1 MSWRSRYLVRRF
13 AGLVPLLLGVLFVVF
28 SLLQITPGD
37 PARTIS
43 GPRATQEEVAE
54 VRTELGLDR
63 PFLEQY
69 LSYVVDAAQ
78 GDLGT
83 SIRSGNPVSEVIW
96 AGLPLSLMLILLG
109 SGLAMV
115 IATPLAW
122 WSAARRDRFVDHTIR
137 GYSTITLTVPMFW
150 TGIVLLTAVA
160 LPTGW
165 FPVSGYGET
174 LAERARALVLPSVT
188 IAIAQAPMLLRG
200 LRTEFLRIQESDYIA
215 VATASGVRG
224 LRRLLRHELPNALVP
239 AVSLTAVSVPY
250 MLFGV
255 VVVETTFGL
264 PGIGKTVTTAVNQ
277 KDFPIVQGVT
287 LIFALTTV
295 TTYLIADIVYTLID
309 PRVELR

>member
-1 MSWRSRYLVRRF
+1 MSGRSRYLVRRF

-96 AGLPLSLMLILLG
+96 EGLPLSLMLILLG
-109 SGLAMV
+109 SGLAML

>member
-1 MSWRSRYLVRRF
+1 MSGRSRYLVRRF

-109 SGLAMV
+109 SGLAML

-165 FPVSGYGET
+165 FPVSGYGGT
-174 LAERARALVLPSVT
+174 LAERALALVLPSVT
-188 IAIAQAPMLLRG
+188 IAIAQAPLLLRG

>member
-1 MSWRSRYLVRRF
+1 MSGRSRYLVRRL

-28 SLLQITPGD
+28 LLLQITPGD
-37 PARTIS
+37 PARTVA
-43 GPRATQEEVAE
+43 GPRATQEEIAE

-69 LSYVVDAAQ
+69 VSYVVNAAQ

-83 SIRSGNPVSEVIW
+83 SIRSGIPVSEAISS
-96 AGLPLSLMLILLG
+96 GLPRSLTLILLG
-109 SGLAMV
+109 SGLAML

-122 WSAARRDRFVDHTIR
+122 WSASRRDRLADHTIR
-137 GYSTITLTVPMFW
+137 AYSTVTLTVPMFW
-150 TGIVLLTAVA
+150 TGIILLTTVA

-165 FPVSGYGET
+165 FPVSGYGGT

-188 IAIAQAPMLLRG
+188 IAIAQAPLLLRG
-200 LRTEFLRIQESDYIA
+200 LRAEFLRIQESDYVA
-215 VATASGVRG
+215 VATAAGVRG

-239 AVSLTAVSVPY
+239 AVSLTAISVPY
-250 MLFGV
+250 MLFGI

-264 PGIGKTVTTAVNQ
+264 PGIGHTVLTAVNQ

>member
-1 MSWRSRYLVRRF
+1 MSGRSRYLARRF

-43 GPRATQEEVAE
+43 GPRATQEEIAE

-83 SIRSGNPVSEVIW
+83 SIRSGIPVSEVILE
-96 AGLPLSLMLILLG
+96 GLPLSLMLILLG
-109 SGLAMV
+109 SGLAML

-122 WSAARRDRFVDHTIR
+122 WSAARRDRFADHAIR

-165 FPVSGYGET
+165 FPVSGYGGT

-188 IAIAQAPMLLRG
+188 IAIAQAPLLLRG
-200 LRTEFLRIQESDYIA
+200 LRAEFLRIQESDYIA

-239 AVSLTAVSVPY
+239 AVSLTAVSIPY

>member
-1 MSWRSRYLVRRF
+1 MSGRSRYLVRRL

-28 SLLQITPGD
+28 LLLQITPGD

-43 GPRATQEEVAE
+43 GPRATEEEIAE

-69 LSYVVDAAQ
+69 LNYVVDAVQ

-83 SIRSGNPVSEVIW
+83 SIRSGIPVSEVIW
-96 AGLPLSLMLILLG
+96 SGLPRSLALILLG
-109 SGLAMV
+109 SGLAML

-122 WSAARRDRFVDHTIR
+122 WSASRRDRLADHAIR

-165 FPVSGYGET
+165 FPVSGYGGT
-174 LAERARALVLPSVT
+174 LAERVRALVLPSVT
-188 IAIAQAPMLLRG
+188 IAIAQAPLLLRG

-264 PGIGKTVTTAVNQ
+264 PGIGHTVTTAVNQ

>member
-1 MSWRSRYLVRRF
+1 MSGRSRYLVRRF

-28 SLLQITPGD
+28 LLLQITPGD
-37 PARTIS
+37 PARTVA
-43 GPRATQEEVAE
+43 GPRATPEEIAE

-69 LSYVVDAAQ
+69 VSYVVNAAQ

-83 SIRSGNPVSEVIW
+83 SIRSGIPVSEAISS
-96 AGLPLSLMLILLG
+96 GLPRSLALILLG
-109 SGLAMV
+109 SGLAML

-122 WSAARRDRFVDHTIR
+122 WSASRRDRFADHAIR
-137 GYSTITLTVPMFW
+137 GYSTVTLTVPMFW
-150 TGIVLLTAVA
+150 TGIILLTTVA

-165 FPVSGYGET
+165 FPVSGYGGT
-174 LAERARALVLPSVT
+174 LAERFRALVLPSVT
-188 IAIAQAPMLLRG
+188 IAIAQAPLLLRG
-200 LRTEFLRIQESDYIA
+200 LRAEFLRIQESDYIA
-215 VATASGVRG
+215 VVTGSGVRG

-239 AVSLTAVSVPY
+239 AVSLTAISVPY
-250 MLFGV
+250 MLFGI

-264 PGIGKTVTTAVNQ
+264 PGIGHTVLTAVNQ

>member
-1 MSWRSRYLVRRF
+1 MSGRSRYLVRRF

-43 GPRATQEEVAE
+43 GPRATQEEIAE

-63 PFLEQY
+63 PFFEQY

-83 SIRSGNPVSEVIW
+83 SIRSGIPVSEVIW

-109 SGLAMV
+109 SGLAML

-122 WSAARRDRFVDHTIR
+122 WSAARRDRFADHAIR

-165 FPVSGYGET
+165 FPVSGYGGT

-188 IAIAQAPMLLRG
+188 IAIAQAPLLLRG
-200 LRTEFLRIQESDYIA
+200 LRAEFLRIQESDYIA

>member
-1 MSWRSRYLVRRF
+1 M
-13 AGLVPLLLGVLFVVF
+13 VF

-37 PARTIS
+37 PARSIS
-43 GPRATQEEVAE
+43 GPRATAEEIAE

-69 LSYVVDAAQ
+69 VSYVVDAAR
-78 GDLGT
+78 GDLGS
-83 SIRSGNPVSEVIW
+83 SIRSGIPVSEVISE
-96 AGLPLSLMLILLG
+96 GLPRSLMLILLG
-109 SGLAMV
+109 SGLAML

-122 WSAARRDRFVDHTIR
+122 WSASRRDRLADHAIR

-165 FPVSGYGET
+165 FPVSGYGDT

-188 IAIAQAPMLLRG
+188 IAIAQAPLLLRG

-215 VATASGVRG
+215 VVTASGVRG

-255 VVVETTFGL
+255 VVVETTFGI

-287 LIFALTTV
+287 LVFALTTV
-295 TTYLIADIVYTLID
+295 ATYLIADIVYTLID

>member
-1 MSWRSRYLVRRF
+1 MSGRSRYLVRRF

-43 GPRATQEEVAE
+43 GPRATQEEIAE

-83 SIRSGNPVSEVIW
+83 SIRSGIPVSEVILE
-96 AGLPLSLMLILLG
+96 GLPLSLMLILLG
-109 SGLAMV
+109 SGLAML

-122 WSAARRDRFVDHTIR
+122 WSAARRDRFADHAIR

-188 IAIAQAPMLLRG
+188 IAIAQAPLLLRG
-200 LRTEFLRIQESDYIA
+200 LRAEFLRIQESDYIA

-239 AVSLTAVSVPY
+239 AVSLTAVSIPY

>member
-1 MSWRSRYLVRRF
+1 MSGRSRYLVRRV

-37 PARTIS
+37 PARTIA
-43 GPRATQEEVAE
+43 GPRATEEQLAE
-54 VRTELGLDR
+54 IRTELGLDR

-69 LSYVVDAAQ
+69 VNYVVDAVR

-83 SIRSGNPVSEVIW
+83 SIRSGLPVSEAISS
-96 AGLPLSLMLILLG
+96 GLPLSLMLILFG
-109 SGLAMV
+109 SGLAML

-122 WSAARRDRFVDHTIR
+122 WSASRRDRFADHAIR
-137 GYSTITLTVPMFW
+137 GYSTVTLTVPMFW
-150 TGIVLLTAVA
+150 TGILLLTAVA

-165 FPVSGYGET
+165 FPVSGYGGT

-188 IAIAQAPMLLRG
+188 IAIAQAPLLLRG
-200 LRTEFLRIQESDYIA
+200 LRAEFMRIQESDYIA
-215 VATASGVRG
+215 VATASGVTG

-239 AVSLTAVSVPY
+239 AVSLLAISVPY

-264 PGIGKTVTTAVNQ
+264 PGIGKTVTTAVDQ
-277 KDFPIVQGVT
+277 KDFPIVQGIT

-295 TTYLIADIVYTLID
+295 TTYLIADIAYTLID

>member
-1 MSWRSRYLVRRF
+1 MSGRSRYLVRRF

-63 PFLEQY
+63 PFIEQY

-96 AGLPLSLMLILLG
+96 EGLPLSLMLILLG
-109 SGLAMV
+109 SGLAML

-165 FPVSGYGET
+165 FPVSGYGGT

-188 IAIAQAPMLLRG
+188 IAIAQAPLLLRG

>member
-1 MSWRSRYLVRRF
+1 MSGRSRYLVRRF

-83 SIRSGNPVSEVIW
+83 SIRSGIPVSEVIW
-96 AGLPLSLMLILLG
+96 EGLPLSLMLILLG
-109 SGLAMV
+109 SGLGML

-122 WSAARRDRFVDHTIR
+122 WSAARRDRFADHAIR

-174 LAERARALVLPSVT
+174 LAERALALVLPSVT
-188 IAIAQAPMLLRG
+188 IAIAQAPLLLRG

-215 VATASGVRG
+215 VATASGVKG

-264 PGIGKTVTTAVNQ
+264 PGIGKTVTTAVDQ

-295 TTYLIADIVYTLID
+295 TTYLIADIVYTVID

>member
-1 MSWRSRYLVRRF
+1 MSGRSRYLVRRL

-43 GPRATQEEVAE
+43 GPRATAEEIAE

-69 LSYVVDAAQ
+69 VNYVVDAAR

-83 SIRSGNPVSEVIW
+83 SIRSGIPVSEVISS
-96 AGLPLSLMLILLG
+96 GLPRSLMLILLG
-109 SGLAMV
+109 SGLAML

-122 WSAARRDRFVDHTIR
+122 WSASRRDRLADHAIR

-165 FPVSGYGET
+165 FPVSGYGGT

-188 IAIAQAPMLLRG
+188 IAIAQAPLLLRG

-255 VVVETTFGL
+255 VVVETTFGI

-287 LIFALTTV
+287 LVFALTTV

>member
-1 MSWRSRYLVRRF
+1 MSGRSRYLVRRF

-109 SGLAMV
+109 SGLAML

-165 FPVSGYGET
+165 FPVSGYGGT

-188 IAIAQAPMLLRG
+188 IAIAQAPLLLRG

>member
-1 MSWRSRYLVRRF
+1 MSGRSRYLVRRL
-13 AGLVPLLLGVLFVVF
+13 AGLIPLLLGVLFVVF
-28 SLLQITPGD
+28 LLLQITPGD
-37 PARTIS
+37 PARSIV
-43 GPRATQEEVAE
+43 GPRATTEEVAE

-69 LSYVVDAAQ
+69 VSYVVNAVQ
-78 GDLGT
+78 GDLGA
-83 SIRSGNPVSEVIW
+83 SIRSGIPVSEVIW
-96 AGLPLSLMLILLG
+96 SGLPRSLALILLG
-109 SGLAMV
+109 SGLAML

-122 WSAARRDRFVDHTIR
+122 WSASRRDRFVDHAIR

-165 FPVSGYGET
+165 FPVSGYGGT

-188 IAIAQAPMLLRG
+188 IAIAQAPLLLRG

-250 MLFGV
+250 MLVGV
-255 VVVETTFGL
+255 VVVETTFGI
-264 PGIGKTVTTAVNQ
+264 PGIGQTVTTAVNQ

-287 LIFALTTV
+287 LVFALTTV

>member
-1 MSWRSRYLVRRF
+1 MSGRSRYLVRRF

-28 SLLQITPGD
+28 LLLQITPGD

-69 LSYVVDAAQ
+69 LSYVVDAVQ

-83 SIRSGNPVSEVIW
+83 SIRSGIPVSEVIW

-109 SGLAMV
+109 SGLAML

-122 WSAARRDRFVDHTIR
+122 WSAARRDRLADHAIR

-174 LAERARALVLPSVT
+174 LAERALALVLPSVT
-188 IAIAQAPMLLRG
+188 IAIAQAPLLLRG

-215 VATASGVRG
+215 VATASGVKG

>member
-1 MSWRSRYLVRRF
+1 MRGRSRYLVRRF

-96 AGLPLSLMLILLG
+96 EGLPLSLMLILLG
-109 SGLAMV
+109 SGLAML

-165 FPVSGYGET
+165 FPVSGYGGT

-188 IAIAQAPMLLRG
+188 IAIAQAPLLLRG
-200 LRTEFLRIQESDYIA
+200 LRAEFLRIQESDYIA

>member
-1 MSWRSRYLVRRF
+1 MSGRSRYLVRRF

-37 PARTIS
+37 PARSIS
-43 GPRATQEEVAE
+43 GPRATAEEIAE

-63 PFLEQY
+63 PFFEQY
-69 LSYVVDAAQ
+69 VSYVVDAAR
-78 GDLGT
+78 GDLGS
-83 SIRSGNPVSEVIW
+83 SIRSGIPVSEVIS
-96 AGLPLSLMLILLG
+96 AGLPRSLMLILLG
-109 SGLAMV
+109 SGLAML

-122 WSAARRDRFVDHTIR
+122 WSASRRDRLADHAIR

-165 FPVSGYGET
+165 FPVSGYGGT

-188 IAIAQAPMLLRG
+188 IAIAQAPLLLRG

-215 VATASGVRG
+215 VVTASGVRG

-255 VVVETTFGL
+255 VVVETTFGI

-287 LIFALTTV
+287 LVFALTTV
-295 TTYLIADIVYTLID
+295 ATYLIADIVYTLID

>member
-1 MSWRSRYLVRRF
+1 MSGRSRYLVRRF

-96 AGLPLSLMLILLG
+96 EGLPLSLMLILLG
-109 SGLAMV
+109 SGLAML

-165 FPVSGYGET
+165 FPVSGYGGT

-188 IAIAQAPMLLRG
+188 IAIAQAPLLLRG
-200 LRTEFLRIQESDYIA
+200 LRAEFLRIQESDYIA

>member
-1 MSWRSRYLVRRF
+1 MSGRSRYLVRRF

>member
-28 SLLQITPGD
+28 LLLQITPGD

-69 LSYVVDAAQ
+69 LSYVVNAVQ

-83 SIRSGNPVSEVIW
+83 SIRSGIPVSEVIW
-96 AGLPLSLMLILLG
+96 SGLPRSLALILLG
-109 SGLAMV
+109 SGLAML

-122 WSAARRDRFVDHTIR
+122 WSASRRDRFADHAIR

-165 FPVSGYGET
+165 FPVSGYGGT

-188 IAIAQAPMLLRG
+188 IAIAQAPLLLRG

-255 VVVETTFGL
+255 VVVETTFGI
-264 PGIGKTVTTAVNQ
+264 PGIGQTVTTAVNQ

-287 LIFALTTV
+287 LVFALTTV

>member
-1 MSWRSRYLVRRF
+1 MSGRSRYLVRRF

-54 VRTELGLDR
+54 VRAELGLDR

-83 SIRSGNPVSEVIW
+83 SIRSGIPVSDVILE
-96 AGLPLSLMLILLG
+96 GLPLSLMLILLG
-109 SGLAMV
+109 SGLAML

-122 WSAARRDRFVDHTIR
+122 WSAARRDRLVDHTIR

-188 IAIAQAPMLLRG
+188 IAIAQAPLLLRG

-239 AVSLTAVSVPY
+239 AVSLTAVSIPY

>member
-1 MSWRSRYLVRRF
+1 MSGRSRYLVRRF

-43 GPRATQEEVAE
+43 GPRATQEEIAE

-69 LSYVVDAAQ
+69 LSYVVDAAR

-83 SIRSGNPVSEVIW
+83 SIRSGIPVSEVILE
-96 AGLPLSLMLILLG
+96 GLPLSLMLILLG
-109 SGLAMV
+109 SGLAML

-122 WSAARRDRFVDHTIR
+122 WSAARRDRLVDHTIR

-188 IAIAQAPMLLRG
+188 IAIAQAPLLLRG

-239 AVSLTAVSVPY
+239 AVSLTAVSIPY

>member
-1 MSWRSRYLVRRF
+1 MSGRSRYLVRRF

-83 SIRSGNPVSEVIW
+83 SIRSGIPVSEVIW
-96 AGLPLSLMLILLG
+96 EGLPLSLMLILLG
-109 SGLAMV
+109 SGLAML

-165 FPVSGYGET
+165 FPVSGYGGT

-188 IAIAQAPMLLRG
+188 IAIAQAPLLLRG
-200 LRTEFLRIQESDYIA
+200 LRAEFLRIQESDYIA

-287 LIFALTTV
+287 LVFALTTV
-295 TTYLIADIVYTLID
+295 TTYLIADIMYTLID

>member
-1 MSWRSRYLVRRF
+1 MSGRSRYLVRRF

-109 SGLAMV
+109 SGLAML

-165 FPVSGYGET
+165 FPVSGYGGT

-188 IAIAQAPMLLRG
+188 IAIAQAPLLLRG
-200 LRTEFLRIQESDYIA
+200 LRAEFLRIQESDYIA

-287 LIFALTTV
+287 LVFALTTV
-295 TTYLIADIVYTLID
+295 TTYLIADIMYTLID

>member
-1 MSWRSRYLVRRF
+1 MSGRSRYLVRRF

-63 PFLEQY
+63 PFFEQY
-69 LSYVVDAAQ
+69 LSYVADAAQ

-96 AGLPLSLMLILLG
+96 EGLPLSLMLILLG
-109 SGLAMV
+109 SGLAML

-200 LRTEFLRIQESDYIA
+200 LRAEFLRIQESDYIA

>member
-1 MSWRSRYLVRRF
+1 M
-13 AGLVPLLLGVLFVVF
+13 VF

-37 PARTIS
+37 PARSIA
-43 GPRATQEEVAE
+43 GHRATEEEIAE

-83 SIRSGNPVSEVIW
+83 SIRSGIPVSEVI
-96 AGLPLSLMLILLG
+96 ATGLPRSLALILLG
-109 SGLAMV
+109 SGLAML

-122 WSAARRDRFVDHTIR
+122 WSASRRDRFVDHAIR

-165 FPVSGYGET
+165 FPVSGYGGT

-188 IAIAQAPMLLRG
+188 IAIAQAPLLLRG
-200 LRTEFLRIQESDYIA
+200 LRAEFLRIQESDYIA

-224 LRRLLRHELPNALVP
+224 LRRMLRHELPNALIP
-239 AVSLTAVSVPY
+239 AVSVTAVSVPY

-264 PGIGKTVTTAVNQ
+264 PGVGQTVTAAVNT

-287 LIFALTTV
+287 LVFALTTV
-295 TTYLIADIVYTLID
+295 ATYLIADILYTLID